1 MRTFMNALTTVQLR
15 RALAIREQ
23 IDSLNAELA
32 SLIGGKS
39 GTAAPAK
46 ARRRRR
52 KPKISAEG
60 RARIAAA
67 QRARW
72 AKIRREKK

>member
-1 MRTFMNALTTVQLR
+1 MNTLTTTELR
-15 RALAIREQ
+15 RALEIRER
-23 IDSLNAELA
+23 IESLSAELS
-32 SLIGGKS
+32 SLLGGR
-39 GTAAPAK
+39 GAPARSTEK
-46 ARRRRR
+46 PGRRRRRR

-72 AKIRREKK
+72 AKIRREKSK